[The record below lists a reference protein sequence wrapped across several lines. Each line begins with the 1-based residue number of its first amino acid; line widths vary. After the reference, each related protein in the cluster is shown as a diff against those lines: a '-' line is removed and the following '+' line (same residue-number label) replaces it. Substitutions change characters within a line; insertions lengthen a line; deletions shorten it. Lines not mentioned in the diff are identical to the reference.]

1 MADREEHAPEAGGD
15 EVEDLE
21 AQDDLE
27 DLEPA
32 EGEAA
37 DVKGGGA
44 RIAFTG

>member
-1 MADREEHAPEAGGD
+1 MADREQHAPGAGGD
-15 EVEDLE
+15 DVEDLE

-32 EGEAA
+32 EGEAD

-44 RIAFTG
+44 RIALTG